1 MFREMIPCFLEEVS
15 GKQVGYKFR
24 LALVSA
30 SVLTFRSQVDERGEV
45 LSDEAFFAGVIRD
58 WYKANCLAVAAR
70 YPNREPGT
78 SALMN
83 IEVESRMQ
91 IWNPVHREAID
102 RILLVRHL
110 DCLIYQCG
118 EDVRGSDREW
128 FDSMVEEMK
137 RVRSFMTGSI
147 VRDEKIYQRGPWG
160 ESVRES
166 SKPF

>member
-15 GKQVGYKFR
+15 CKQVGYKFR
-24 LALVSA
+24 LALA
-30 SVLTFRSQVDERGEV
+30 SILTFRSQVDERGDA
-45 LSDEAFFAGVIRD
+45 LSDEAFFTNVIRD
-58 WYKANCLAVAAR
+58 WYKANCLAVDAR

-78 SALMN
+78 SALKN
-83 IEVESRMQ
+83 IEVESGTQ
-91 IWNPVHREAID
+91 ILNALPRDGID

-110 DCLIYQCG
+110 DCLIYQCS
-118 EDVRGSDREW
+118 EDVHGPDREW